1 MENDATGASN
11 ENGEIHVATLLVT
24 VIVSDRL
31 DPEPAVRAQRADV
44 CEVQALVKQAKV
56 LLPM

>member
-11 ENGEIHVATLLVT
+11 ENGEIHVETLLAT
-24 VIVSDRL
+24 VIVSDWL
-31 DPEPAVRAQRADV
+31 DPKPALTAQRADV
-44 CEVQALVKQAKV
+44 SEVHELVKQAKV